1 MAYHYKGGKVN
12 EVKSYKI
19 VTETGKVLEYTRT
32 KAAALELIKPLQ
44 KIYGKNL
51 RIEKIEWNV
60 KFAFTTWERKT
71 DNSLNILKGKGFV
84 KCVLIDRKK
93 RKNHRG

>member
-1 MAYHYKGGKVN
+1 MGLTQQTQLTQLFTHKMAYHYKGGKVN

-51 RIEKIEWNV
+51 RIEKIE
-60 KFAFTTWERKT
+60 
-71 DNSLNILKGKGFV
+71 
-84 KCVLIDRKK
+84 
-93 RKNHRG
+93 